1 MCRFRFGTKLKAK
14 LMEKK
19 NENKNWTTVEKLIQI
34 NKTLEELE
42 TKKRT

>member
-1 MCRFRFGTKLKAK
+1 
-14 LMEKK
+14 MEKK

>member
-1 MCRFRFGTKLKAK
+1 MCRFRFGTKL
-14 LMEKK
+14 MERK